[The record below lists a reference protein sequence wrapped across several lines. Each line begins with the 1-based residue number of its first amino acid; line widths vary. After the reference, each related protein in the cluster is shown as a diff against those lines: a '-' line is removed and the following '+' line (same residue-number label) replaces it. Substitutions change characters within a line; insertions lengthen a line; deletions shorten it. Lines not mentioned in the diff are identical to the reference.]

1 MHLCRYAPVAEIETA
16 RQAVNWQQC
25 LVWQER
31 RRQALSKTTSKQRVE
46 NKRRNEKPPAKS
58 SRGGNTRISASRS
71 LQAEGRRSTAA
82 SLLRSAP
89 GWCGE
94 DLEEIVRIV
103 TETRPKAR
111 F

>member
-1 MHLCRYAPVAEIETA
+1 M
-16 RQAVNWQQC
+16 
-25 LVWQER
+25 
-31 RRQALSKTTSKQRVE
+31 SKTRSKQRDE
-46 NKRRNEKPPAKS
+46 SKRGNEKPPAKS
-58 SRGGNTRISASRS
+58 LRGRTSTRLASTSQS

-94 DLEEIVRIV
+94 DLDEIVRIV
-103 TETRPKAR
+103 TETRAKAR